1 MALHKGIYRALED
14 VVGVENISEDTAILD
29 SYAWCGLVATVRKPI
44 TPEDEKKKELLRYPF
59 APRAEAIVLPG
70 STAEVQAI
78 VRLCNRY
85 RIKFKA
91 FSTGWIGGNV
101 PATPGVILLDLRRMN
116 RILEINEK
124 NMYAVVEPYVISGQL
139 HAELMKRDLV
149 HNILSAGAQTSAL
162 PMAAFQG
169 TGHLSQT
176 TSNGE
181 RNVLAVEWVTPEG
194 EIVGLGALGSSSE
207 WFCGDGPGP
216 SLRGVIRG
224 ITTPQ
229 GGLGVYTKAATKV
242 YHWPVP
248 PTFRVEGVSPHYAP
262 SAIPPNLMIRYFS
275 FSSYE
280 RMDEAQRK
288 IGENET
294 VFALMG
300 FPVSMIA
307 SNIAMSNQ
315 EDVELL
321 QRLRGMVQG
330 PGFLVVVAGTS
341 QREFE
346 YKRQVLQKIVDEN
359 DGKSLEYLEDPK
371 IGGPLLW
378 RTLRPSGDAKTIC
391 RATGYFGSIFPGHSQ
406 FLPITKHTQQVMD
419 WKAQDLIPKGF
430 VFDDDGCAFPWTE
443 EHGWF
448 AHAEAFIR
456 FSGRAESIKAV
467 QQTIAKAWK
476 LNLQHPVGV
485 PFDAVGDQLHD
496 LMGPS
501 ASNYHLWLRKIKK
514 AFDPNGTSDSA
525 RYITAKE

>member
-1 MALHKGIYRALED
+1 MPLNRKIYSALED
-14 VVGVENISEDTAILD
+14 VVGLENISEDMAILD
-29 SYAWCGLVATVRKPI
+29 SYAWCGLYATARKPVM
-44 TPEDEKKKELLRYPF
+44 PEDEKKEELRYPF
-59 APRAEAIVLPG
+59 ANRAEAILLPG
-70 STAEVQAI
+70 NTAEVQTI
-78 VRLCNRY
+78 VKLCNRY
-85 RIKFKA
+85 GLKFKA

-139 HAELMKRDLV
+139 HAELMKKGLV
-149 HNILSAGAQTSAL
+149 HNMLSAGAQTSAL

-194 EIVGLGALGSSSE
+194 EIIRLGSLGSSSE

-242 YHWPVP
+242 YHWPGP
-248 PTFRVEGVSPHYAP
+248 SIFQMEGVSPHYTP
-262 SAIPPNLMIRYFS
+262 REIPPNLMIRYYS
-275 FSSYE
+275 FPSYGK
-280 RMDEAQRK
+280 MDEAQRK

-294 VFALMG
+294 VFAFMG

-307 SNIAMSNQ
+307 SNIATSNQ

-321 QRLRGMVQG
+321 QKLRGMVQG
-330 PGFLVVVAGTS
+330 PGFMVVVAGNS

-346 YKRQVLQKIVDEN
+346 YKRRVLQKIIEET

-378 RTLRPSGDAKTIC
+378 RTLRPTADARTIC
-391 RATGYFGSIFPGHSQ
+391 RATGYFAAIFPGHSQ
-406 FLPITKHTQQVMD
+406 FLPITKHTQQVMN
-419 WKAQDLIPKGF
+419 WKAENLIPKGL
-430 VFDDDGCAFPWTE
+430 VFDDGGCAFPWTE

-448 AHAEAFIR
+448 AHAEAFFR
-456 FSGRAESIKAV
+456 FSGRPESIKAV
-467 QQTIAKAWK
+467 QQTIAEAWK
-476 LNLQHPVGV
+476 LHLQEPVGV

-496 LMGPS
+496 LMGPP
-501 ASNYHLWLRKIKK
+501 ASNYQLWLRKIKK
-514 AFDPNGTSDSA
+514 AFDPNGASDSA

>member
-1 MALHKGIYRALED
+1 MPLNRKIYSALED
-14 VVGVENISEDTAILD
+14 VVGLENISEDMAILD
-29 SYAWCGLVATVRKPI
+29 SYAWCGLYATARK
-44 TPEDEKKKELLRYPF
+44 TVMPEDEKKEELRYPF
-59 APRAEAIVLPG
+59 ANRAEAILLPG
-70 STAEVQAI
+70 NTAEVQTI
-78 VRLCNRY
+78 VKLCNRY
-85 RIKFKA
+85 GLKFKA

-139 HAELMKRDLV
+139 HAELMKKGLV
-149 HNILSAGAQTSAL
+149 HNMLSAGAQTSAL

-194 EIVGLGALGSSSE
+194 EIIRLGSLGSSSE

-242 YHWPVP
+242 YHWPGP
-248 PTFRVEGVSPHYAP
+248 SIFQMEGVSLHYTP
-262 SAIPPNLMIRYFS
+262 REIPPNLMIRYYS
-275 FSSYE
+275 FPSYGK
-280 RMDEAQRK
+280 MDEAQRK

-294 VFALMG
+294 VFAFMG

-307 SNIAMSNQ
+307 SNIATSNQ

-321 QRLRGMVQG
+321 QKLRGMVQG
-330 PGFLVVVAGTS
+330 PGFMVVVAGNS

-346 YKRQVLQKIVDEN
+346 YKRRVLQKIIEET

-378 RTLRPSGDAKTIC
+378 RTLRPTADARTIC
-391 RATGYFGSIFPGHSQ
+391 RATGYFAAIFPGHSQ
-406 FLPITKHTQQVMD
+406 FLPITKHTQQVMN
-419 WKAQDLIPKGF
+419 WKAENLIPKGL
-430 VFDDDGCAFPWTE
+430 VFDDGGCAFPWTE

-448 AHAEAFIR
+448 AHAEAFFR
-456 FSGRAESIKAV
+456 FSGRPESIKAV
-467 QQTIAKAWK
+467 QQTIAEAWK
-476 LNLQHPVGV
+476 LHLQEPVGV

-496 LMGPS
+496 LMGPP
-501 ASNYHLWLRKIKK
+501 ASNYQLWLRKIKK
-514 AFDPNGTSDSA
+514 AFDPNGASDSA